1 MTKYSAL
8 GILACL
14 LAGCTAPPP
23 NGAPAQVAKKQHVYC
38 EPATGSHIADPDNC
52 GNDPF
57 VRHAVITQGNG
68 SPLQTQGDH

>member
-14 LAGCTAPPP
+14 LAGCTTPPP
-23 NGAPAQVAKKQHVYC
+23 GGAPTKVAAKHVYC
-38 EPATGSHIADPDNC
+38 EPATGSHIADPNNC

-57 VRHAVITQGNG
+57 VRHAVITNNNG
-68 SPLQTQGDH
+68 SPLQTQGQ